1 MLSREEAQEVA
12 REQIKRIQT
21 STGIDL
27 TLVDAD
33 TVEFD
38 EGWIFYWDS
47 TGYLETGDFGMAI
60 GGNAPFVIFKDGAI
74 RQAPTAY
81 AKPEAIL
88 KWLEENPDAGWV
100 NSRSGSLSPL

>member
-1 MLSREEAQEVA
+1 MISSKEARALAIEE
-12 REQIKRIQT
+12 INRIQT

-38 EGWIFYWDS
+38 GGWVFYWDS
-47 TGYLETGDFGMAI
+47 TAYLQTGDFGMAI
-60 GGNAPFVIFKDGAI
+60 GGNAPFVIFKDGAM

-88 KWLEENPDAGWV
+88 KWLKENPDAGWV
-100 NSRSGSLSPL
+100 KSRSANGSPP